1 MAFLEKRSGSSRISP
16 SRPTNKPSSV
26 PPPKGL
32 FGVKKEHTRSWMRES
47 FRKASLFIGGGGMLN
62 KEERAMLEKSVFP
75 CGKFGEYISERD
87 YNRALKDLNKEE
99 FRVSTGV
106 EKRKIRE
113 KIRFLKG
120 VLKK

>member
-1 MAFLEKRSGSSRISP
+1 MFKQLLIIIFIMFLPFQIFS
-16 SRPTNKPSSV
+16 
-26 PPPKGL
+26 
-32 FGVKKEHTRSWMRES
+32 
-47 FRKASLFIGGGGMLN
+47 
-62 KEERAMLEKSVFP
+62 
-75 CGKFGEYISERD
+75 KFGEYISERD